1 MKIRAIL
8 LTALVSVA
16 LAACSDDD
24 PKGSGDNDDNDEVTF
39 DPTSD
44 AADAGDYD
52 AGMPYTI
59 DNVQVTEG
67 ESSQIAVEDYLNR
80 LVQEQTAANSDDADL
95 WNSWLDDQLAALPE
109 AKEEVADELGAN
121 TTEEVLLGIK
131 STRYTYKTVDA
142 SGNSVYLSGVIVYPR
157 FALGVLEV
165 FSMPNNVII
174 GCHVT
179 ICSDKEAPSN
189 FPAWLADGI
198 GGVKALATDVGM
210 LALHAHSNSTKSL
223 VIIPDYEGYGETVD
237 RAHPY
242 LYQSVTARQVLD
254 GVAGGL
260 SLYKALTG
268 NDCSKLNSMSVGYSQ
283 GGSVS
288 MAVHKYIETHNLADK
303 YNYLGSVCG
312 DGPYDPLTHM
322 MKYVEENKVNMPR
335 VLPLIIKG
343 MVDANPYIKG
353 KYTSDDF
360 MSADLVASGALDDIA
375 SKQFTTDDI
384 NDRVKA
390 YSKANG
396 DCLTNSDGV
405 CTFEKMVTEGLYK
418 YFTGQSMTRS
428 AAKPYVALAK
438 ALELN
443 NLTKEWTPTLPMICF
458 HSVGDEVVPF
468 CNYESAKSAFSSSG
482 VFRGVRYTG
491 KTQSHVGTGTTY
503 YLLYEGGLVSAI
515 LNGTWK
521 SWAVETNQGGI

>member
-1 MKIRAIL
+1 MKIKAIL

-24 PKGSGDNDDNDEVTF
+24 PKGSGDNDDNEETTF
-39 DPTSD
+39 DPKAD

-52 AGMPYTI
+52 AGTPYSV

-67 ESSQIAVEDYLNR
+67 TSEDIDLKELYARIIEETGGGNDENASLW
-80 LVQEQTAANSDDADL
+80 AD
-95 WNSWLDDQLAALPE
+95 WADQQLAQLPALTQE
-109 AKEEVADELGAN
+109 AADELGAN
-121 TTEEVLLGIK
+121 TTEEILLGIK
-131 STRYTYKTVDA
+131 STRYTYTSVDA
-142 SGNSVYLSGVIVYPR
+142 AGQRVWLSGVIVYPR
-157 FALGVLEV
+157 IWLGALEI
-165 FSMPNNVII
+165 FSKPESVII

-198 GGVKALATDVGM
+198 SGVKAMATDVGM
-210 LALHAHSNSTKSL
+210 LALHAHSSSTHSL

-254 GVAGGL
+254 GVSAGL
-260 SLYKALTG
+260 ALCKTITG
-268 NDCSKLNSMSVGYSQ
+268 NDCSKLNSVSVGYSQ

-288 MAVHKYIETHNLADK
+288 MAVHKYIETHGLADT
-303 YNYLGSVCG
+303 YHYLGSVCG

-322 MKYVEENKVNMPR
+322 MKYVEENKVNMPC

-353 KYTSDDF
+353 KYTADSF
-360 MSADLVASGALDDIA
+360 MSTDLVASGALDDIA
-375 SKQFTTDDI
+375 SKAYTTDDI

-396 DCLTNSDGV
+396 NCLTNSDGV
-405 CTFEKMVTEGLYK
+405 CTFEQMVTPGLYK

-428 AAKPYVALAK
+428 EAKPYVALAK

-443 NLTKEWTPTLPMICF
+443 NLTRDWTPTLPMICF

-468 CNYESAKSAFSSSG
+468 CNYESAKAAFG
-482 VFRGVRYTG
+482 GTGYFKGVRYTG

-503 YLLYEGGLVSAI
+503 YLLYEGGLVSAV

-521 SWAVETNQGGI
+521 NWPVESNQGGI